1 MKTKY
6 LFIVLAVFGVNA
18 CQSNQTAGGKNANQT
33 QAVTN
38 ISKVDKQIAEMRK
51 SAASSNVV
59 QAKYY
64 PGTGVLAQI
73 NKKTGEV
80 EINHEEIKGK
90 MPAAKTKFI
99 VKYDELMQD
108 LKIGDK
114 VDFVLEDDAGTE
126 MLSTIF
132 KKKTAETRP

>member
-6 LFIVLAVFGVNA
+6 LLIVLAVFGVSA
-18 CQSNQTAGGKNANQT
+18 CQSNQTARGKNANQT
-33 QAVTN
+33 HVVTN
-38 ISKVDKQIAEMRK
+38 VSKVDKQIAEMRK
-51 SAASSNVV
+51 SAAGSNVV

-64 PGTGVLAQI
+64 PGTGVLTQI

-80 EINHEEIKGK
+80 EINHGEIKDK
-90 MPAAKTKFI
+90 KPAAKTKFI

-114 VDFVLEDDAGTE
+114 VNFVLEDDAGTE

-132 KKKTAETRP
+132 KNKTTQN

>member
-6 LFIVLAVFGVNA
+6 LLFVLAVFGANA
-18 CQSNQTAGGKNANQT
+18 CQSNQTAGGRNANQT
-33 QAVTN
+33 QTVTN
-38 ISKVDKQIAEMRK
+38 VSKVDKQIAEMRK
-51 SAASSNVV
+51 SAAGSNVV

-64 PGTGVLAQI
+64 PGTGVLTQI

-132 KKKTAETRP
+132 KKKTAQY

>member
-1 MKTKY
+1 MKKKY
-6 LFIVLAVFGVNA
+6 LFIVLAIFGANA

-51 SAASSNVV
+51 SAGGSNVV

-64 PGTGVLAQI
+64 PGNGVLTQI

-132 KKKTAETRP
+132 KKKTTQN